1 MCGIKKIKHLPLI
14 SSSIYLYMYIYIYI
28 IYHISKKNIFN
39 HDVVVVVVVVFIKMD
54 LNTTITKQIQTRFL
68 SDIYVIPRRSFN
80 PDKGAR
86 VDH

>member
-1 MCGIKKIKHLPLI
+1 MVWNKKNKAFASDII
-14 SSSIYLYMYIYIYI
+14 LYIFVYVYIYI
-28 IYHISKKNIFN
+28 IYHISKKNISN
-39 HDVVVVVVVVFIKMD
+39 HDVVVVVVFIKMD